1 MPAKKAPPMNNP
13 AEQERELRFTD
24 HLIELRTRLIR
35 IFIAMAVV
43 FIVLFHFSNE
53 IYNIISLPLTAQLPK
68 GSTLI
73 ATQITST
80 FLAPLKLTFYVSLFL
95 CVPYILHH
103 LWAFIAPALYQH
115 EKKIALS
122 VLISSIILF
131 CVGIAFVYF
140 VALPLVMFPFFL
152 GAGPTNVA
160 IMPDIDHYLDLILAL
175 FLVFGFAFE
184 IPIITLL
191 LVASGITS
199 IASLIEKRPYIIVG
213 CFAISMFLT
222 PPDALS
228 QILLAVPMWLLFEA
242 GIWMTK
248 LLKIG
253 KSPS

>member
-1 MPAKKAPPMNNP
+1 MSDST
-13 AEQERELRFTD
+13 EQDTGLRFTD

-35 IFIAMAVV
+35 IAIAIGVV
-43 FIVLFHFSNE
+43 FLILFHFANE
-53 IYNIISLPLTAQLPK
+53 IYNIVSLPLTTRLPP

-115 EKKIALS
+115 EKKIALP
-122 VLISSIILF
+122 VFISSIFLF

-140 VALPLVMFPFFL
+140 IALPLVLFPFFL
-152 GAGPTNVA
+152 GAGPANVA
-160 IMPDIDHYLDLILAL
+160 VMPDIDHYLNLVLTL

-191 LVASGITS
+191 LVASGVTS
-199 IASLIEKRPYIIVG
+199 VATLVEKRSYIIVG
-213 CFAISMFLT
+213 CFAVSMFLT

-242 GIWMTK
+242 GIWLTR

-253 KSPS
+253 ESKS

>member
-1 MPAKKAPPMNNP
+1 MNDSS
-13 AEQERELRFTD
+13 EQDSGLRFTD

-35 IFIAMAVV
+35 IAIAISVV
-43 FIVLFHFSNE
+43 FLVLFHFSNQ
-53 IYNIISLPLTAQLPK
+53 IYNLVSLPLTAQLPP

-103 LWAFIAPALYQH
+103 LWGFIAPALYQH
-115 EKKIALS
+115 EKKIALP
-122 VLISSIILF
+122 VLISSIVLF
-131 CVGIAFVYF
+131 CLGLGFVYF
-140 VALPLVMFPFFL
+140 VALPLVLFPFFL

-160 IMPDIDHYLDLILAL
+160 IMPDIDHYLDLVLTL

-199 IASLIEKRPYIIVG
+199 VATLIEKRPYIIVG
-213 CFAISMFLT
+213 CFAVSMFLT

-228 QILLAVPMWLLFEA
+228 QILLAIPMWLLFEA
-242 GIWMTK
+242 GILFTRI
-248 LLKIG
+248 LKVG
-253 KSPS
+253 ESTT

>member
-1 MPAKKAPPMNNP
+1 MSDLPEK
-13 AEQERELRFTD
+13 ERELKFTD

-35 IFIAMAVV
+35 IMVAIGVV
-43 FIVLFHFSNE
+43 FFGLFHFSNE
-53 IYNIISLPLTAQLPK
+53 IYNIVSLPLTAQLPP

-103 LWAFIAPALYQH
+103 LWAFIVPALYQH
-115 EKKIALS
+115 EKKIALP
-122 VLISSIILF
+122 VLISSIFLF
-131 CVGIAFVYF
+131 CLGIAFVYF
-140 VALPLVMFPFFL
+140 IALPLVLFPFFL

-160 IMPDIDHYLDLILAL
+160 VMPDIDHYLDLVLML

-191 LVASGITS
+191 LVASGVTS
-199 IASLIEKRPYIIVG
+199 INILIEKRPYIIVG
-213 CFAISMFLT
+213 CFAVSMFLT

-228 QILLAVPMWLLFEA
+228 QIVLAIPMWLLFET
-242 GIWMTK
+242 GIWLTR
-248 LLKIG
+248 LLKVG
-253 KSPS
+253 QPTS

>member
-1 MPAKKAPPMNNP
+1 MSDST
-13 AEQERELRFTD
+13 EQDLGLRFTD
-24 HLIELRTRLIR
+24 HLIELRKRLIR
-35 IFIAMAVV
+35 ITIAIGVV
-43 FIVLFHFSNE
+43 FITLFHFSNE
-53 IYNIISLPLTAQLPK
+53 IYNLVSYPLTAQLPA

-115 EKKIALS
+115 ERKIALP
-122 VLISSIILF
+122 VFISSVFLF

-140 VALPLVMFPFFL
+140 IALPLVLFPFFL

-160 IMPDIDHYLDLILAL
+160 VMPDIDHYLNLVLTL

-199 IASLIEKRPYIIVG
+199 ISTLVEKRSYIIVG
-213 CFAISMFLT
+213 CFAVSMFLT

-242 GIWMTK
+242 GIWLTR

-253 KSPS
+253 ESKS

>member
-1 MPAKKAPPMNNP
+1 MTDQT
-13 AEQERELRFTD
+13 EQDQGLRFTD

-35 IFIAMAVV
+35 IAIAISVV
-43 FIVLFHFSNE
+43 FLVLFHFSNQ
-53 IYNIISLPLTAQLPK
+53 IYNIISLPLTAQLPP

-103 LWAFIAPALYQH
+103 LWGFIAPALYQH
-115 EKKIALS
+115 EKKIALP

-131 CVGIAFVYF
+131 CLGIAFVYF

-160 IMPDIDHYLDLILAL
+160 IMPDIDHYLDLVLTL

-191 LVASGITS
+191 FVASGITT
-199 IASLIEKRPYIIVG
+199 IATLVEKRPYIIVG
-213 CFAISMFLT
+213 CFTVSMFLT

-228 QILLAVPMWLLFEA
+228 QILLAIPMWLLFEA
-242 GIWMTK
+242 GIWFTR

-253 KSPS
+253 ESST

>member
-1 MPAKKAPPMNNP
+1 MSDLTDSEPG
-13 AEQERELRFTD
+13 LRFTD
-24 HLIELRTRLIR
+24 HLIELRKRLIR
-35 IFIAMAVV
+35 ICIALSVV
-43 FIVLFHFSNE
+43 FLVLFHFSND
-53 IYNIISLPLTAQLPK
+53 IYNIVSLPLTAQLPH

-115 EKKIALS
+115 ERKIALP
-122 VLISSIILF
+122 VLISSIFLF
-131 CVGIAFVYF
+131 CLGIAFVYF
-140 VALPLVMFPFFL
+140 IALPIVLRFFL
-152 GAGPTNVA
+152 GTGPINVA
-160 IMPDIDHYLDLILAL
+160 VMPDIDHYLDLVLTF

-191 LVASGITS
+191 LVASNITS
-199 IASLIEKRPYIIVG
+199 IPALIEKRPYIIVG
-213 CFAISMFLT
+213 CFAVSMFLT

-242 GIWMTK
+242 GIWLTR
-248 LLKIG
+248 LLKVG
-253 KSPS
+253 GLNTEV

>member
-1 MPAKKAPPMNNP
+1 MNDSP
-13 AEQERELRFTD
+13 EQDNGLRFTD

-35 IFIAMAVV
+35 IATAISVV
-43 FIVLFHFSNE
+43 FLFLFHFSNQ
-53 IYNIISLPLTAQLPK
+53 IYNIVSLPLTAQLPP

-115 EKKIALS
+115 EKKIALP
-122 VLISSIILF
+122 VLISSIVLF
-131 CVGIAFVYF
+131 CLGIAFVYF
-140 VALPLVMFPFFL
+140 VALPLVLFPFFL

-160 IMPDIDHYLDLILAL
+160 IMPDIDHYLDLVLTL

-191 LVASGITS
+191 LVASGMTS
-199 IASLIEKRPYIIVG
+199 VATLIEKRPYIIVS
-213 CFAISMFLT
+213 CFAVSMFLT

-228 QILLAVPMWLLFEA
+228 QILLAIPMWLLFEA
-242 GIWMTK
+242 GIWFTRI
-248 LLKIG
+248 LKVG
-253 KSPS
+253 ESTT

>member
-1 MPAKKAPPMNNP
+1 MSDTPEK
-13 AEQERELRFTD
+13 ERELRFTD
-24 HLIELRTRLIR
+24 HLIELRSRLVKI
-35 IFIAMAVV
+35 IIAIGVV
-43 FIVLFHFSNE
+43 FLILFHFSNE
-53 IYNIISLPLTAQLPK
+53 IYNIISLPLTAQLPP
-68 GSTLI
+68 GSKLI

-115 EKKIALS
+115 EKKIALP
-122 VLISSIILF
+122 VLISSIFLF
-131 CVGIAFVYF
+131 CLGIAFVYF

-160 IMPDIDHYLDLILAL
+160 VMPDIDHYLDLVLTL

-191 LVASGITS
+191 FVASGITS
-199 IASLIEKRPYIIVG
+199 ITSLIEKRPYIIVG
-213 CFAISMFLT
+213 CFTVSMFLT

-228 QILLAVPMWLLFEA
+228 QILLAIPMWLLFET
-242 GIWMTK
+242 GIWFTK

-253 KSPS
+253 EASA